1 MTRVCQHTALHLL
14 HIHIQCIH
22 CMFLLYIHIFI
33 ALWLLRIWVY
43 SILTTC
49 HHYFDMSSIYFDGQD
64 RKLMSHMSY
73 VIYVYVLT
81 PATVAVPEVL
91 LLHWG
96 CSHTPPS
103 RLTHRTTTLT
113 QPSAHAPK
121 WPLLATNWCLRNHRE
136 NDPWWLKIEGCWG
149 LAVNFPSDCP
159 KWPSAGAWLS
169 VNWFH
174 PLKYNES
181 LPA

>member
-1 MTRVCQHTALHLL
+1 MTSTQRHNDKQDSFLHLASVCEIL
-14 HIHIQCIH
+14 DIHVRYTVSSHSGRFKIIVTVS
-22 CMFLLYIHIFI
+22 MYMYITMHVMVRTGS
-33 ALWLLRIWVY
+33 WCH
-43 SILTTC
+43 TC
-49 HHYFDMSSIYFDGQD
+49 HMA
-64 RKLMSHMSY
+64 
-73 VIYVYVLT
+73 YVYILT

-91 LLHWG
+91 PLHWG

-121 WPLLATNWCLRNHRE
+121 WPLLATNWYLRNHRE